1 MTDSNFRFSLNTVSD
16 VKAQLQEAFE
26 RTGLRQTPQRYDVLA
41 WLVRH
46 KKHATAEE
54 IFDAVNRTNQRLSRA
69 TVYNALHALVE
80 SGLVRPV
87 AGEGAAAR
95 FDATLDRHHHFICD
109 RCGSIEDLTWFDL
122 PSKAMQAA
130 AGGRSVR
137 QVEITLHGIC
147 QRCARG
153 KTKQATASV

>member
-1 MTDSNFRFSLNTVSD
+1 MTNSKFRFNLNIVSD
-16 VKAQLQEAFE
+16 VKTQLAEAFT

-41 WLVRH
+41 WLVKH
-46 KKHATAEE
+46 KRHATAEE

-87 AGEGAAAR
+87 TGEGAAAR

-109 RCGSIEDLTWFDL
+109 RCGSIEDLAWFEL
-122 PSKAMQAA
+122 PVKAMQAA
-130 AGGRSVR
+130 AGKRAVR
-137 QVEITLHGIC
+137 EVEITLHGTC
-147 QRCARG
+147 ERCARG
-153 KTKQATASV
+153 KTKQSPASA